1 MWYAPTRDEGR
12 AKKLTKFIKRSV
24 GRNNYGK
31 ITVRSKKTYGKKYKT
46 FFANSFYLNS
56 IRGCI
61 LTKKRDS
68 LERSTYK
75 PTATYKN
82 NYGTLFYY
90 PGEIL
95 ANNSKLVGNNLHL
108 VEETNFLKRGDML
121 NIGQKGSMVFSN
133 SNPKYVISSGSFF
146 IVLRK
151 DQKNIVIKMPSGK
164 IKTISCD
171 SFYKDGPVFF
181 QKKKQIKYGSAG
193 FSFKILNKK
202 SSVRGVAKNP
212 VDHPH
217 GGGEGKKSGIKKS
230 PQGYYNGLKK
240 KKHL

>member
-1 MWYAPTRDEGR
+1 MWYAPTKDEGR
-12 AKKLTKFIKRSV
+12 VKKLTNSIKRSV

-61 LTKKRDS
+61 LTKKADS
-68 LERSTYK
+68 LERNTYK
-75 PTATYKN
+75 PSITYKN
-82 NYGTLFYY
+82 NHGTLFYY

-95 ANNSKLVGNNLHL
+95 GKNSKLVGNNLHL

-121 NIGQKGSMVFSN
+121 NIGQKASMIFAKST
-133 SNPKYVISSGSFF
+133 PRYVISSGSFF
-146 IVLRK
+146 IVIRK
-151 DQKNIVIKMPSGK
+151 DGKNIVVKMPSGK
-164 IKTISCD
+164 IKIISQA
-171 SFYKDGPVFF
+171 SFYKVGPVFF
-181 QKKKQIKYGSAG
+181 VKKKQIKYGSAG